1 MSEFAVNLVADLEP
15 KIDIIEQVSVYVPS
29 LELFSG
35 PFARDAVT
43 FPLCNNN
50 QVTIDQLNSGAG
62 PAPKNCYCGI
72 FVLDPFLNWGKLAEL
87 LQAAKFKGI
96 CNFPPLPDFNG
107 EEERAL
113 FASEYSFEKEINQI
127 KNYAENAFEMLISY
141 SNDEQHKSARELLA
155 GSNGRFCHVDSI
167 R

>member
-72 FVLDPFLNWGKLAEL
+72 FVLDPFLNWGKLTEL

-96 CNFPPLPDFNG
+96 CNYPPLPDFNG

-113 FASEYSFEKEINQI
+113 FASEYSFEKEITQI

-141 SNDEQHKSARELLA
+141 SNDEQHKSAMKLLE
-155 GSNGRFCHVDSI
+155 GSNVRFCHIDNI
-167 R
+167 Q

>member
-35 PFARDAVT
+35 PFARDAIT
-43 FPLCNNN
+43 FPLCNSN

-72 FVLDPFLNWGKLAEL
+72 FVLDPFLNWGKLTEL

-96 CNFPPLPDFNG
+96 CNYPPLPDFNG

-113 FASEYSFEKEINQI
+113 FASEYSFEKEITQI

-141 SNDEQHKSARELLA
+141 SNDEQHKSAMKLLE
-155 GSNGRFCHVDSI
+155 GSNVRFCHIDNI
-167 R
+167 Q

>member
-1 MSEFAVNLVADLEP
+1 
-15 KIDIIEQVSVYVPS
+15 
-29 LELFSG
+29 
-35 PFARDAVT
+35 
-43 FPLCNNN
+43 
-50 QVTIDQLNSGAG
+50 
-62 PAPKNCYCGI
+62 
-72 FVLDPFLNWGKLAEL
+72 VLDPFLNWGKLAEL

-141 SNDEQHKSARELLA
+141 SNDEQHKSAMKLLA
-155 GSNGRFCHVDSI
+155 GSNVRFCHVDNI
-167 R
+167 Q

>member
-1 MSEFAVNLVADLEP
+1 MSEFAVSLVADLEP

-141 SNDEQHKSARELLA
+141 SNDEQHKSAMKLLA
-155 GSNGRFCHVDSI
+155 GSNVRFCHVDNI
-167 R
+167 Q